1 MMIVRKKKPLK
12 HVSMNG
18 NIVVSG
24 VFLVW
29 NNVYELVIIHN
40 ESELATKKIANY
52 TIEIVV
58 IGGIDRKMFYDFGNV

>member
-29 NNVYELVIIHN
+29 NNVYELVIIHY
-40 ESELATKKIANY
+40 ESELATKKIAN
-52 TIEIVV
+52 
-58 IGGIDRKMFYDFGNV
+58 